1 MEDRDPAPGASGA
14 NGHNGGN
21 RRADGG
27 SAGRGG
33 SGSGESGGGNGGGP
47 GAPAT
52 YEGRSRDLPRGEDER
67 ILLVDDED
75 TVRRVTGRLLEKLGY
90 KVVTAEDGPEALRVL
105 AQEGPFDL
113 ILTDVVMPGM
123 TGIELADQIREERP
137 AQRILFTS
145 GYTTREYG
153 RAPGQPPRPFMPK
166 PFSMA
171 DLAKNVRR
179 ILDS

>member
-1 MEDRDPAPGASGA
+1 MSDPKSVLSDAPESPGDDQAGAPDGASPGETPMTPPSSQ
-14 NGHNGGN
+14 GRSKDL
-21 RRADGG
+21 RR
-27 SAGRGG
+27 
-33 SGSGESGGGNGGGP
+33 GNG
-47 GAPAT
+47 
-52 YEGRSRDLPRGEDER
+52 EH

-90 KVVTAEDGPEALRVL
+90 EVTTAADGAEALDL
-105 AQEGPFDL
+105 LESAGPFDL
-113 ILTDVVMPGM
+113 VLTDVVMPGM
-123 TGIELADQIREERP
+123 TGIEMADQIREIRP

-171 DLAKNVRR
+171 DLAENVRR
-179 ILDS
+179 VLDS